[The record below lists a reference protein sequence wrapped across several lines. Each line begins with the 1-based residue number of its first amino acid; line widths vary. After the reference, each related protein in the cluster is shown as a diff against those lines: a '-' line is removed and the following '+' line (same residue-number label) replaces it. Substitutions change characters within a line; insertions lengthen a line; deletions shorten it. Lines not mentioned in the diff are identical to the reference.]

1 MLSRENVD
9 RSGKFVVPGDKLGVI
24 EEFLP
29 GLGTYV
35 SDGEIYSSITGHIL
49 IDPSNKTV
57 SVCPRVHSPIVPHE
71 GSIVTGQVSMVQ
83 DKIAVVQIFNIGK
96 EYIPSGIFTGNVH
109 ISMVSRGFVKSMFDV
124 LKIADVILARVTN
137 DKNASYQLTIA
148 DRDLGVLY
156 AFCSRCGNL
165 LILKNQY
172 LQCPICKNV
181 EERKMAPEY
190 GVAAI

>member
-1 MLSRENVD
+1 MLSRKNVE
-9 RSGKFVVPGDKLGVI
+9 RSGQFVVPGDKLGVI

-29 GLGTYV
+29 GPGTYV
-35 SDGEIYSSITGHIL
+35 SDGEIYSLITGHIL
-49 IDPSNKTV
+49 IDASNKTV
-57 SVCPRVHSPIVPHE
+57 SVYPRVHSPVIPHE

-96 EYIPSGIFTGNVH
+96 KHIPSGLFTGNVH
-109 ISMVSRGFVKSMFDV
+109 ISMVSRSFVKSMFNA
-124 LKIADVILARVTN
+124 LKIGDIILAKVTN
-137 DKNASYQLTIA
+137 DRNASYQLSIA
-148 DRDLGVLY
+148 DRNLGVLY

-165 LILKNQY
+165 LILNDHR

-181 EERKMAPEY
+181 EERKIAVEY